1 MAAPSLDLAS
11 ATLPVDSAA
20 DLLRTTISNH
30 GFVVIRSF
38 LSGLALEEVQ
48 KEAARA
54 VAELPG
60 HIPSGHVMYDDAAVP
75 TTLKQIQQLWRHDR
89 YFGLLMERL
98 QKVAEAALGESASPQ
113 NMQYFNKPPTGAY
126 AGSATCSSSRPT
138 PPHQDGYYFLLQPP
152 DRAVTMWL
160 ALDAADELNGC
171 LRYVLGSASDAA
183 QPRPHG
189 FSGVMGFSQ
198 QLLEYGG
205 ADEVR
210 ELAMRAQPG
219 DLLIHSALLI
229 HRADANA
236 SADRPRRA
244 IGAIFYGAS
253 AVVDEAEYEARQLR
267 IKQRAATLPGQSASS
282 VGLATAKT
290 GEG

>member
-113 NMQYFNKPPTGAY
+113 NMQYFNKPPLEAY
-126 AGSATCSSSRPT
+126 AGSSSCSSSKPT
-138 PPHQDGYYFLLQPP
+138 PPHSTRRQPS
-152 DRAVTMWL
+152 L
-160 ALDAADELNGC
+160 SL
-171 LRYVLGSASDAA
+171 Y
-183 QPRPHG
+183 
-189 FSGVMGFSQ
+189 
-198 QLLEYGG
+198 
-205 ADEVR
+205 
-210 ELAMRAQPG
+210 
-219 DLLIHSALLI
+219 
-229 HRADANA
+229 
-236 SADRPRRA
+236 
-244 IGAIFYGAS
+244 
-253 AVVDEAEYEARQLR
+253 
-267 IKQRAATLPGQSASS
+267 
-282 VGLATAKT
+282 
-290 GEG
+290 